1 MRVGVIGVGHLGY
14 HHARILRSL
23 ASAVSVFDSR
33 GERAAEVAR
42 DLGVARAGSIEDL
55 LSSVDAVVVASTT
68 SSHHEVAMKAL
79 AAGRHALVEKPIA
92 SDSVQAEEL
101 ASRAGSL
108 GLVLAVGHVE
118 RFNPAVVAAGALID
132 GPMFVEAHR
141 LAPFKPRGIDVSVV
155 MDLMIHDID
164 LVLSFVRSPVKE
176 VHASGVAVL
185 TDKIDIAS
193 ARILFENGAVA
204 NLTASRISREPMRKL
219 RFFQERKY
227 VSIDFA
233 GRTVE
238 ALQVVDENIVPVLVE
253 VVDADPLTCELE
265 NFLSACRGG
274 GNPLVGAEEGVR
286 ALKAAE
292 LITSRMMKGEG
303 TPRSC

>member
-23 ASAVSVFDSR
+23 ASDVTVFDAR
-33 GERAAEVAR
+33 EARTAEVASE
-42 DLGVARAGSIEDL
+42 LGVVAASSADEL
-55 LSSVDAVVVASTT
+55 LSRVDAVVVASNTVT
-68 SSHHEVAMKAL
+68 HHDVVMQAL
-79 AAGRHALVEKPIA
+79 TAGRHTLVEKPIA
-92 SDSVQAEEL
+92 SDSAQAARL
-101 ASRAGSL
+101 ASEADRL

-132 GPMFVEAHR
+132 SPMFVEAHR

-164 LVLSFVRSPVKE
+164 LVLSFVRSPVSE

-185 TDKIDIAS
+185 TDKVDIAS
-193 ARILFENGAVA
+193 ARVLFANGAVA

-219 RFFQERKY
+219 RFFQQRGY

-238 ALQVVDENIVPVLVE
+238 ALKVEGDSILPVPV
-253 VVDADPLTCELE
+253 VVADADPLTCELQD
-265 NFLSACRGG
+265 FLSACVGG
-274 GNPLVGAEEGVR
+274 GRPLVGAEEGVR
-286 ALKAAE
+286 AIRAAE
-292 LITSRMMKGEG
+292 LIASRMTTAG
-303 TPRSC
+303 TA

>member
-23 ASAVSVFDSR
+23 ASEVTVFDAR
-33 GERAAEVAR
+33 EARTAEVASE
-42 DLGVARAGSIEDL
+42 LGVVAASSAPEL
-55 LSSVDAVVVASTT
+55 LSRVDAVVVASNTVT
-68 SSHHEVAMKAL
+68 HHDVVMQAL
-79 AAGRHALVEKPIA
+79 AAGRHTLVEKPIA
-92 SDSVQAEEL
+92 SDSIQAARL
-101 ASRAGSL
+101 ASEADRL

-132 GPMFVEAHR
+132 SPMFVEAHR

-164 LVLSFVRSPVKE
+164 LVLSFVRSPVSE

-185 TDKIDIAS
+185 TDKVDIAS
-193 ARILFENGAVA
+193 ARVLFDNGAVA

-219 RFFQERKY
+219 RFFQQRGY

-238 ALQVVDENIVPVLVE
+238 ALKVEGDSILPVPV
-253 VVDADPLTCELE
+253 VVADADPLTCELQD
-265 NFLSACRGG
+265 FLSACGG
-274 GNPLVGAEEGVR
+274 GGRPLVGAEEGVR
-286 ALKAAE
+286 AIRAAE
-292 LITSRMMKGEG
+292 LITSRMTTAG
-303 TPRSC
+303 SA

>member
-23 ASAVSVFDSR
+23 ATEVTVFDTR
-33 GERAAEVAR
+33 EERASEVAA
-42 DLGVARAGSIEDL
+42 DLGVACASTIEDL
-55 LSSVDAVVVASTT
+55 LSRVDAAVVASNTVT
-68 SSHHEVAMKAL
+68 HHEVTMKAL
-79 AAGRHALVEKPIA
+79 AAGRHTLVEKPIA
-92 SDSVQAEEL
+92 SDSIQAKEL
-101 ASRAGSL
+101 ESEASRL

-118 RFNPAVVAAGALID
+118 RFNPAVVAAGAVID
-132 GPMFVEAHR
+132 SPMFVEAHR

-164 LVLSFVRSPVKE
+164 LVLSFVRAPVSE

-193 ARILFENGAVA
+193 ARVLFANGAVA

-219 RFFQERKY
+219 RFFQERGY

-233 GRTVE
+233 ARTVE
-238 ALQVVDENIVPVLVE
+238 ALRVTGDGIMPVPVE
-253 VVDADPLTCELE
+253 VLDADPLTCELD
-265 NFLSACRGG
+265 NFLTACRTGG
-274 GNPLVGAEEGVR
+274 HPLVGAEEGVR
-286 ALKAAE
+286 AIQAAE
-292 LITSRMMKGEG
+292 LIISRMSSHR
-303 TPRSC
+303 PAAC

>member
-23 ASAVSVFDSR
+23 ASDVTVFDAR
-33 GERAAEVAR
+33 EARTAEVASE
-42 DLGVARAGSIEDL
+42 LGVVAASSADEL
-55 LSSVDAVVVASTT
+55 LSRVDAVVVASNTVT
-68 SSHHEVAMKAL
+68 HHDVVMQAL
-79 AAGRHALVEKPIA
+79 AAGRHTLVEKPIA
-92 SDSVQAEEL
+92 SDSAQAARL
-101 ASRAGSL
+101 ASEADRL

-132 GPMFVEAHR
+132 SPMFVEAHR

-164 LVLSFVRSPVKE
+164 LVLSFVRSPVSE

-185 TDKIDIAS
+185 TDKVDIAS
-193 ARILFENGAVA
+193 ARVLFANGAVA

-219 RFFQERKY
+219 RFFQQRGY

-238 ALQVVDENIVPVLVE
+238 ALKVEGDSILPVPV
-253 VVDADPLTCELE
+253 VVADADPLTCELQD
-265 NFLSACRGG
+265 FLSACVEGG
-274 GNPLVGAEEGVR
+274 RPLVGAEEGVR
-286 ALKAAE
+286 AIRAAE
-292 LITSRMMKGEG
+292 LIASRMTTAG
-303 TPRSC
+303 TA

>member
-23 ASAVSVFDSR
+23 ASEVTVFDAR
-33 GERAAEVAR
+33 EARTAEVASE
-42 DLGVARAGSIEDL
+42 LGVAAASSASEL
-55 LSSVDAVVVASTT
+55 LSRVDAVVVASDTVT
-68 SSHHEVAMKAL
+68 HHDVVMQAL
-79 AAGRHALVEKPIA
+79 AAGCHTLVEKPIA
-92 SDSVQAEEL
+92 SDSIQAARL
-101 ASRAGSL
+101 ASEAERL

-132 GPMFVEAHR
+132 SPMFVEAHR
-141 LAPFKPRGIDVSVV
+141 LAPFKHRGIDVSVV

-164 LVLSFVRSPVKE
+164 LVLSFVRSPVSE

-185 TDKIDIAS
+185 TDKVDIAS
-193 ARILFENGAVA
+193 ARVMFANGAVA

-219 RFFQERKY
+219 RFFQQRGY

-238 ALQVVDENIVPVLVE
+238 ALKVDGESIRPVPV
-253 VVDADPLTCELE
+253 VVTDADPLTCELQD
-265 NFLSACRGG
+265 FLSACGG
-274 GNPLVGAEEGVR
+274 GGRPLVGAAEGVR
-286 ALKAAE
+286 AIRAAE
-292 LITSRMMKGEG
+292 LITSRMTTAG
-303 TPRSC
+303 SA

>member
-23 ASAVSVFDSR
+23 ASEVTVFDAR
-33 GERAAEVAR
+33 EARTAEVASE
-42 DLGVARAGSIEDL
+42 LGVVAASSAAEL
-55 LSSVDAVVVASTT
+55 LSRVDAVVVASNTVT
-68 SSHHEVAMKAL
+68 HHEVVMQAM
-79 AAGRHALVEKPIA
+79 AAGRHTLVEKPIA
-92 SDSVQAEEL
+92 SDSAQAARL
-101 ASRAGSL
+101 ATEADRL

-132 GPMFVEAHR
+132 SPMFVEAHR

-164 LVLSFVRSPVKE
+164 LVLSFVRSPVSE

-185 TDKIDIAS
+185 TDKVDIAS
-193 ARILFENGAVA
+193 ARVLFANGAVA

-219 RFFQERKY
+219 RFFQQRGY

-238 ALQVVDENIVPVLVE
+238 ALKVEGDSILPVPV
-253 VVDADPLTCELE
+253 VVADADPLTCELQD
-265 NFLSACRGG
+265 FLSACGG
-274 GNPLVGAEEGVR
+274 GGRPLVGAEEGVR
-286 ALKAAE
+286 AIRAAE
-292 LITSRMMKGEG
+292 LIASRMTTAG
-303 TPRSC
+303 SA